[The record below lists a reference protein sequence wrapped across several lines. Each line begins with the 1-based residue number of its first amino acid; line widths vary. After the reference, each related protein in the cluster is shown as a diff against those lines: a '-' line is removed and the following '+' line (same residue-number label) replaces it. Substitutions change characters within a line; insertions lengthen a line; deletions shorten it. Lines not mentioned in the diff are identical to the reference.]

1 MVSINLTTPHIQYDI
16 GLDNLTVLAGPKGK
30 TIFLKLF
37 YSMSYVTR
45 HGSIPAELAEYM
57 TTLNNHEK
65 VTYSLLNNDELIHEL
80 IIENNEG
87 QPGWNQALY
96 DEPYDVILF
105 PTETDAYIKYGIP
118 TLKYAYMKKL
128 KALIDALNKQGKNKI
143 ELPKVLPRFSIEGKN
158 IYQQLSENK
167 KIKITESSASW
178 TKIAFLTTIIENGLI
193 PKDIYMLFDKYEAGM
208 HPIYQTMFA
217 YLIGKLAI
225 NGYRIIV
232 TTNDL
237 TFMSILGSIDKVP
250 NTMGLEETFN
260 LIPRLYIID
269 NTKTTE
275 YSIQSSSIPTYKVGE

>member
-1 MVSINLTTPHIQYDI
+1 MISIKLSTPYIQYEI
-16 GLDNLTVLAGPKGK
+16 GLDNLTVLAGTKGK
-30 TIFLKLF
+30 SIFLKLF
-37 YSMSYVTR
+37 YSMSYVAR
-45 HGSIPAELAEYM
+45 HGSIPAELAEYIS
-57 TTLNNHEK
+57 TLNNHEK

-87 QPGWNQALY
+87 QPGWHQALY

-143 ELPKVLPRFSIEGKN
+143 ELPKVLPRFSIEGKS
-158 IYQQLSENK
+158 IYQQLNENK

-178 TKIAFLTTIIENGLI
+178 IKIAFLTTIIENGLI
-193 PKDIYMLFDKYEAGM
+193 SKDIYMLFDKYEAGM

-217 YLIGKLAI
+217 YLIGKLVI
-225 NGYRIIV
+225 NGYRIII

-237 TFMSILGSIDKVP
+237 TFMSILKSIDKVP
-250 NTMGLEETFN
+250 STMGLEETFN
-260 LIPRLYIID
+260 LTPRLYVID
-269 NTKTTE
+269 HTKTTE
-275 YSIQSSSIPTYKVGE
+275 YSIQSSSIPTYNVGD